1 MVDRQWLPSVAVSG
15 CYLFI
20 GLYVA
25 GGGGG
30 VIPDKVNIAV
40 TPSVGHSCPCTWA
53 KHRYQS
59 SEQYLLPL
67 RPVTDQPMNVIT
79 RDHLLLMEQSLEK
92 PIVPQL
98 IKK

>member
-1 MVDRQWLPSVAVSG
+1 MVTQCRSKRMLLVHSILCRWG
-15 CYLFI
+15 R
-20 GLYVA
+20 GE
-25 GGGGG
+25 

-59 SEQYLLPL
+59 SKQYLLPL

-79 RDHLLLMEQSLEK
+79 RDHLLLMEQSLEMR
-92 PIVPQL
+92 IVPQL